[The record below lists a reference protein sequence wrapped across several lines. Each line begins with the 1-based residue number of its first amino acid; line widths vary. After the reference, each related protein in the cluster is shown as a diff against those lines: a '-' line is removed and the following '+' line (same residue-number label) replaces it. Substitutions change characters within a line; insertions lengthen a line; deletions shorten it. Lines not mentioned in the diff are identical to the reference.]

1 MIRVLAALLLS
12 VATTSFASQEIA
24 IPEEARIA
32 KLHVVDCLLPGQV
45 RQLGRRTF
53 LSPRR
58 PIKTTAAECE
68 IRGGEY
74 VAFDRANY
82 KTALNVW
89 MSSAKSGDAE
99 AQVNV
104 GEIFEK
110 GLGTE
115 PNYEAAIAWYR
126 RAAEQG
132 NTRAQFNLGTMYE
145 MGLGVAPDK
154 VEALNWYRRAW
165 GMSED
170 ELMFSSAATRE
181 QDELREELSRAVE
194 EKDAQLKLLRD
205 QVEQLRNQ
213 LDQAADAESAASQV
227 LRTQSATLENLIAQI
242 ETQKAESTA
251 ELEKIQPR
259 EVPKTRQP
267 VVSNVAAAKREA
279 PSADVV
285 TYSDLELGKYYALL
299 IGNNEYSSLENLDT
313 PLNDIQRAEKILEEK
328 YGFTVMSIANSNNV
342 ELMET
347 INDLYEIVGENDNL
361 LLFYAGH
368 GNRLQAGGNETGY
381 WLPSNADA
389 PPRNSFWVP
398 NEFVSGHL
406 SRLKAKRVLVV
417 ADSCYAGLLSAEPSF
432 LLLGDNAPSYSNRD
446 FLQFK
451 LSKRARL
458 LLASGGD
465 RPVLDGGGS
474 GHSVFARAF
483 LDELENNDG
492 LLAAPELYV
501 RVKDRVTEA
510 ARTYDFE
517 QVPDFKTIKSAGHE
531 VGDFFFV
538 PQASR

>member
-213 LDQAADAESAASQV
+213 LDQAADAESAASQA